1 MQDNG
6 NSWFRNST
14 FIIAATVI
22 LLFVL
27 WGIFGIE
34 SLGVAS
40 SWAFNFMIATFGWSF
55 MLGVTFFVLVVLGV
69 LIGKVGN
76 IKLGGDDSKPEFSL
90 VTWFAMLFSAG
101 MGIGLV
107 FWGVSEPIW
116 HYMAPP
122 FGEANSAASA
132 ELAFRYSFFHW
143 GIHPWAIYALVGGA
157 LAYFTYRKGLPMLI
171 SSTLHPLIGDEGIE
185 GGIGKAVNVLA
196 VFACVFGL
204 ATSLGLGSMQIGNG
218 LHRLFGMTE
227 GDGLTVGIII
237 VITII
242 AIISTMTGLHRGIKQ
257 LSRVNMVIAIFLLAM
272 VFILGPTLFLLN
284 NMTHAIGDYFQNI
297 VGMSLWLDAVGGN
310 PWPGWWTIF
319 YWAWWLAWAPFV
331 GTFIARISKG
341 RTIKEFVIGSLLAPT
356 LVGIIWIGIFGG
368 TAIHIEHFGGGG
380 GIVEAVSVNEAAGFF
395 AMLSN
400 LPAAQL
406 LTFLATISV
415 CLWFITSSDS
425 GTYVNGMLTS
435 GGNID
440 PPRQL
445 RVVWG
450 AMEGAVAA
458 ILIISGGIGAL
469 RTASVVAGFPFMI
482 VMFFMAY
489 CWLKALRAE
498 V

>member
-1 MQDNG
+1 
-6 NSWFRNST
+6 
-14 FIIAATVI
+14 
-22 LLFVL
+22 
-27 WGIFGIE
+27 
-34 SLGVAS
+34 
-40 SWAFNFMIATFGWSF
+40 
-55 MLGVTFFVLVVLGV
+55 
-69 LIGKVGN
+69 
-76 IKLGGDDSKPEFSL
+76 
-90 VTWFAMLFSAG
+90 
-101 MGIGLV
+101 
-107 FWGVSEPIW
+107 
-116 HYMAPP
+116 
-122 FGEANSAASA
+122 
-132 ELAFRYSFFHW
+132 
-143 GIHPWAIYALVGGA
+143 
-157 LAYFTYRKGLPMLI
+157 
-171 SSTLHPLIGDEGIE
+171 
-185 GGIGKAVNVLA
+185 
-196 VFACVFGL
+196 
-204 ATSLGLGSMQIGNG
+204 
-218 LHRLFGMTE
+218 MTE